1 MDAYRYLL
9 THCALTLYSQQQYDG
24 PSLPMENRMPLRP
37 IAIASL
43 ALSLTA
49 LAPHAQ
55 AAGDDLPRLSSAAC
69 TTAGQR
75 IDEEGYV
82 NVNGI
87 EQWVQVKGDSCANPV
102 IVHVHGGPGNP
113 ETPYTDNVYREWERD
128 YTIVQ
133 WDQRGAGMTF
143 ARNKLTDDVPLRVE
157 QLRDDGIEVARW
169 AAKRFG
175 RRQVILMGSSWGSA
189 LSVFMAKASPASF
202 CAYVGTS
209 QIVSEAAMQ
218 RPSYEAA
225 MALARAAGDQDSI
238 AKLDALGPPPW
249 TNPRNPGILR
259 RVLRKYEAMS
269 TEPIPKAW
277 MTPTARYTS
286 AQYETDYTAGEDYSW
301 LQFVGWKGDGIAS
314 RLDFYK
320 LGPAFGMPVY
330 MLQGAQDLLTMPA
343 STKPYFDSIQAPR
356 KAYVL
361 VPRAGHDPNP
371 PMLAAQFKVL
381 KENVGACP

>member
-1 MDAYRYLL
+1 
-9 THCALTLYSQQQYDG
+9 
-24 PSLPMENRMPLRP
+24 MPLRL
-37 IAIASL
+37 IALAS
-43 ALSLTA
+43 LSLTVA
-49 LAPHAQ
+49 AFAPHAQ
-55 AAGDDLPRLSSAAC
+55 TAGDDAPHLSSAAC

-82 NVNGI
+82 TIGGI
-87 EQWVQVKGDSCANPV
+87 EQWVQVKGDSCSNPV
-102 IVHVHGGPGNP
+102 ILHVHGGPGNP
-113 ETPYTDNVYREWERD
+113 ETPYTDHMYKEWERD

-133 WDQRGAGMTF
+133 WDQRGSGLTF
-143 ARNKLTDDVPLRVE
+143 ARNKLTDDVPLRIE
-157 QLRDDGIEVARW
+157 QLRDDGIEVAHW
-169 AAKRFG
+169 AMKRFQ

-189 LSVFMAKASPASF
+189 LSVFMVKASPASF

-225 MALARAAGDQDSI
+225 MALARAAGDHDSI

-259 RVLRKYEAMS
+259 RVLRKYEATS
-269 TEPIPKAW
+269 TDPIPKSW
-277 MTPTARYTS
+277 MTPSSARYTS
-286 AQYETDYTAGEDYSW
+286 AQYETNYTAGEDYSW

-320 LGPAFGMPVY
+320 LGPEFGMPVY

-343 STKPYFDSIQAPR
+343 STRPYFDSIEAPR

-381 KENVGACP
+381 RENVGECR

>member
-1 MDAYRYLL
+1 MPSRSIALVS
-9 THCALTLYSQQQYDG
+9 LTLF
-24 PSLPMENRMPLRP
+24 
-37 IAIASL
+37 L
-43 ALSLTA
+43 AA
-49 LAPHAQ
+49 RAPQAQ
-55 AAGDDLPRLSSAAC
+55 GADDALPRLSSAAC
-69 TTAGQR
+69 TTASQR

-82 NVNGI
+82 TVNGI
-87 EQWVQVKGDSCANPV
+87 EQWVQVKGDSCKNPV
-102 IVHVHGGPGNP
+102 ILHVHGGPGNP

-133 WDQRGAGMTF
+133 WDQRGSGMTF
-143 ARNKLTDDVPLRVE
+143 ARNKLSDDVPLRVE

-169 AAKRFG
+169 ARQRFG

-189 LSVFMAKASPASF
+189 LSVLMAKASPASF

-209 QIVSEAAMQ
+209 QIVSEAMLQ
-218 RPSYEAA
+218 RRSYDAV
-225 MALARAAGDQDSI
+225 MALARAAGDQESI

-269 TEPIPKAW
+269 TDPIPKSW
-277 MTPTARYTS
+277 MTPSSARYAS

-301 LQFVGWKGDGIAS
+301 LQFVGMKGDGIAS
-314 RLDFYK
+314 RLDLTK
-320 LGPAFGMPVY
+320 LGPRFGMPVY
-330 MLQGAQDLLTMPA
+330 MLQGAQDLLTMPE
-343 STKPYFDSIQAPR
+343 STKPYFDSIRAPR

-371 PMLAAQFKVL
+371 TMLAAQFKVL
-381 KENVGACP
+381 RENVGECR